1 MNDAD
6 DTYHVDWHGEEWDE
20 VILHQPDIGRIGGAG
35 DWVMY
40 VPGRLLVDARV
51 TAQDGRVG
59 TLLSNADASPVER
72 PATLEVAVARDV
84 AATLG
89 LTLFSAPDDQLVRLV
104 REINAIES
112 GTAALDHVMTAGSQR
127 WGGDDEPLPIADPG
141 TIPGSDTA
149 LGAGMRVAILD
160 TGIAETVPFDVE
172 FGSGDLE
179 IPDSEP
185 DGRRDKPAGH
195 GTHVA
200 GIIARIAP
208 GSTIVARRVLTG
220 VGGVA
225 SNTAVAAALLA
236 ASDADLIN
244 CSFSGPSLF
253 DAAPVAIE
261 RALAQLRPST
271 VVVACAGNRA
281 TDRPQWPA
289 ASKRVIAVG
298 AVGRD
303 SESEAWKRADFSGYG
318 PWVDCCAPGVRV
330 PSTFLRHAD
339 TAGADPVAF
348 DGFASWSGT
357 SMSCP
362 QVTGAIAARAS
373 QECIDVSLAAYR
385 LVHDPAA
392 TPRVKQLGPVVA
404 P

>member
-6 DTYHVDWHGEEWDE
+6 DTYHVDWNGEEWDD
-20 VILHQPDIGRIGGAG
+20 VILHQTDIARVGRAG

-40 VPGRLLVDARV
+40 VPGRLLVDARA
-51 TAQDGRVG
+51 AQDERVSA
-59 TLLSNADASPVER
+59 LLGDADVSP
-72 PATLEVAVARDV
+72 AKGVAARDV
-84 AATLG
+84 AAQLG
-89 LTLFSAPDDQLVRLV
+89 LTVLNAPDDRLIALVRDIGAV
-104 REINAIES
+104 
-112 GTAALDHVMTAGSQR
+112 AAGAASLDYVMTAGSQR
-127 WGGDDEPLPIADPG
+127 WGGDDEPLPIEDPG
-141 TIPGSDTA
+141 TIPGSDMA
-149 LGAGMRVAILD
+149 LGAGVRVAVLD
-160 TGIAETVPFDVE
+160 TGIAKEVPFDVE
-172 FGSGDLE
+172 YGQGDLE

-200 GIIARIAP
+200 GAIARIAP
-208 GSTIVARRVLTG
+208 GSTIVVRRVLKG
-220 VGGVA
+220 PGGVA
-225 SNTAVAAALLA
+225 SSSAVAAALLA
-236 ASDADLIN
+236 AGDADLIN
-244 CSFSGPSLF
+244 CSFSGPSLY

-261 RALAQLRPST
+261 RALAQLPPST

-289 ASKRVIAVG
+289 ACKRVIAVG

-303 SESEAWKRADFSGYG
+303 SESEDWKRTDFSGYG
-318 PWVDCCAPGVRV
+318 PWVDCGAPGVRV
-330 PSTFLRHAD
+330 PSTFLHHGD
-339 TAGADPVAF
+339 TCGKDPVSF

-362 QVTGAIAARAS
+362 QVVGAIAALAS
-373 QECIDVSLAAYR
+373 QEGIEGVSQAAYR

-392 TPRVKQLGPVVA
+392 TPRVDKLGPVVA